1 MSHPQVLCIM
11 GPTASGKTD
20 LALKLADELP
30 CDLISVDSAMV
41 YRGLDIG
48 TAKPN
53 RITLEKYPH
62 ALIDICDPTIPY
74 SGAQFREDALRCIG
88 DALARQRLP
97 VLVGGSMMYHHIL
110 QQGIAELPSA
120 DPDTRHKLQVWANNA
135 GIEALHDQLQD
146 IDPVAAKRIHPN
158 DQQRIFRALE
168 IFFISGKRL
177 SDYWHEQT
185 LQKPPYT
192 FINIGLDVER
202 HLLRERIAQRFHQML
217 DNGFMTEVEK
227 LYKTPELHDNLPAI
241 KSVGYAQAW
250 AYYEGKISY
259 DTMVEQII
267 HITRQC
273 AKRQVTWLRRFP
285 NVHWLDADDKKTLRN
300 IVYYLVK

>member
-48 TAKPN
+48 TAKPD

-62 ALIDICDPTIPY
+62 ALIDICDPTTPY
-74 SGAQFREDALRCIG
+74 SGAQFREDALRCIAN
-88 DALARQRLP
+88 ALARQRLP

-110 QQGIAELPSA
+110 QQGIAQLPSA
-120 DPDTRHKLQVWANNA
+120 DPDTRHKLQVWANTA

-146 IDPVAAKRIHPN
+146 IDPLAAKRIHPN

-177 SDYWHEQT
+177 SDYWQEQT
-185 LQKPPYT
+185 LQNQH
-192 FINIGLDVER
+192 I
-202 HLLRERIAQRFHQML
+202 HSSLL
-217 DNGFMTEVEK
+217 V
-227 LYKTPELHDNLPAI
+227 
-241 KSVGYAQAW
+241 
-250 AYYEGKISY
+250 
-259 DTMVEQII
+259 
-267 HITRQC
+267 
-273 AKRQVTWLRRFP
+273 
-285 NVHWLDADDKKTLRN
+285 
-300 IVYYLVK
+300 